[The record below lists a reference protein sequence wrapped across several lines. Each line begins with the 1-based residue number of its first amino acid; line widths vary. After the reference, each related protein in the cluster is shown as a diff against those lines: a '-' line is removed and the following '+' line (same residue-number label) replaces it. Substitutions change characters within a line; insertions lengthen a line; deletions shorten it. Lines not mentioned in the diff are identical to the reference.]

1 MARNRPCGVCGKW
14 FRPNARQ
21 GDRQHTCGQPACKK
35 EWHRRACARW
45 RGRNPDYDLQPRL
58 VTRLVK
64 DDPPEQ
70 RVRQPDPLCG
80 IDWAIAKD
88 VVGLEVAVLVEEA
101 GKVLVRWARD
111 AIPA

>member
-1 MARNRPCGVCGKW
+1 
-14 FRPNARQ
+14 
-21 GDRQHTCGQPACKK
+21 
-35 EWHRRACARW
+35 
-45 RGRNPDYDLQPRL
+45 
-58 VTRLVK
+58 LVK

-101 GKVLVRWARD
+101 GKILVRWARD